1 MFIHRGNKNF
11 LFPSLSLVIYVREIG
26 KKWRSGSLRLCYVYN
41 LKELFE
47 RVFGSFFFLNYYL
60 YIYLKFFSFNG

>member
-47 RVFGSFFFLNYYL
+47 RVFGSFFF
-60 YIYLKFFSFNG
+60 